1 MISLVNVF
9 HIDIN
14 ISGRTQKAFVVGHIG
29 LNDGDGVF
37 ALYTTKHYKQT
48 LFHLCKGD
56 DGSWEE
62 VMTFDSHW
70 ILAIIQCLLIGIDY
84 IGLRPLPDVGQIETK
99 EIYDA
104 LHAAGCKDEIPLL
117 GYRPRVGPRCR
128 LCNTTIRIE
137 NQWQPIEIAPKDG
150 TEILLWYENDGC
162 MDIGY
167 YTEKQTG
174 EPFWV
179 SNLSETFVDVVPTHW
194 MPLPEK
200 PK

>member
-117 GYRPRVGPRCR
+117 GYRPGVGPRCR

-137 NQWQPIEIAPKDG
+137 NQWQPIESAPKDEK
-150 TEILLWYENDGC
+150 TIKHLILYDKRYKVI
-162 MDIGY
+162 IGFGQDN
-167 YTEKQTG
+167 KWKG
-174 EPFWV
+174 ETP
-179 SNLSETFVDVVPTHW
+179 NGLIILQDVTHW